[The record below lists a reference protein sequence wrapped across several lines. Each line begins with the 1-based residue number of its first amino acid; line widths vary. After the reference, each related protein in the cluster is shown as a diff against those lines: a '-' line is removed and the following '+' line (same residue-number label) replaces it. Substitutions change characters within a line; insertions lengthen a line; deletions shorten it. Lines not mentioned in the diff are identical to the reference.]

1 MKKLL
6 GIVVLILFNLQNS
19 STAEIIQ
26 STGKYYALVI
36 GNNDYEHF
44 EKLDA
49 AANDAK
55 VLADIL
61 KNNYEFEVKLLLNA
75 NHKTTIDT
83 MYTLSR
89 QLAKDDHLLIFYA
102 GHAQIDKKEKRG
114 YWLPVDASIESRS
127 KWIVSTFITDQ
138 IRVTDAKHVLLIV
151 DTCYGGI
158 FDGRKMQ
165 NGFMS
170 VKDFRLTIDDKYI
183 ENVINNRKNKKY
195 MERKYK
201 KKSREVFTSGG
212 LEPVLD
218 SDGSIH
224 SPFSEML
231 INILK
236 ENKSVIGIIE
246 VFEKIRLHV
255 ANNYEQLPVYGNLFY
270 GGGDGEFLFFAK
282 N

>member
-6 GIVVLILFNLQNS
+6 GILVLILFNLQNS

-36 GNNDYEHF
+36 GNNNYEHF
-44 EKLDA
+44 KKLDA
-49 AANDAK
+49 AVNDAK
-55 VLADIL
+55 VLAGVL
-61 KNNYEFEVKLLLNA
+61 ENNYGFEVTLLINA
-75 NHKTTIDT
+75 DHKTTIDS
-83 MYTLSR
+83 MYATSR
-89 QLAKDDHLLIFYA
+89 KLTKDDNLLIFYA
-102 GHAQIDKKEKRG
+102 GHGKIDKKENRG

-127 KWIVSTFITDQ
+127 KWISSAFITDQ

-183 ENVINNRKNKKY
+183 EDVINNRKNKKY
-195 MERKYK
+195 MEYKYK
-201 KKSREVFTSGG
+201 KKSREVFASGG
-212 LEPVLD
+212 MQPVLD
-218 SDGSIH
+218 SDGNIH

-246 VFEKIRLHV
+246 VFEKVRLHV
-255 ANNYEQLPVYGNLFY
+255 VSNYEQLPVYGHLFY
-270 GGGDGEFLFFAK
+270 GADGEFLFFAK